1 MPHFACELQIK
12 GQLNSEWV
20 EWFAGFELIELASG
34 DTLLRSLLSDQA
46 ALHGILMRIQALNL
60 DLLALHVSE
69 AAPETEGDGVQ

>member
-1 MPHFACELQIK
+1 MPSFTCELQIK
-12 GQLNSEWV
+12 GQLSSEWA

-46 ALHGILMRIQALNL
+46 ALHGILMRIQALSL

-69 AAPETEGDGVQ
+69 MGLESAGDSVK